1 MKTTKI
7 HILLILFLSSF
18 AGAMAQSNAEDYL
31 NKVVEQLQQA
41 KGITAE
47 FTLQGEAGSG
57 LYMQGSLKMQGKK
70 FYLETNDLTTWY
82 DGKTMWSYAPAIG
95 EVNITTPTLR
105 ELAEINPY
113 CMLDN
118 CKQSFSVK
126 ELASDIKGERRFLLT
141 PTKRN
146 TSIAQ
151 VILTIATSTQAPIS
165 FEITGN
171 NSGTVLVAVTQYNDK
186 ASLPPITFTFD
197 AHRYP
202 QANIV
207 DLR

>member
-1 MKTTKI
+1 
-7 HILLILFLSSF
+7 
-18 AGAMAQSNAEDYL
+18 
-31 NKVVEQLQQA
+31 
-41 KGITAE
+41 
-47 FTLQGEAGSG
+47 
-57 LYMQGSLKMQGKK
+57 
-70 FYLETNDLTTWY
+70 
-82 DGKTMWSYAPAIG
+82 
-95 EVNITTPTLR
+95 
-105 ELAEINPY
+105 
-113 CMLDN
+113 MLDN
-118 CKQSFSVK
+118 YKQSFSVK

-186 ASLPPITFTFD
+186 ASLPPITITFD